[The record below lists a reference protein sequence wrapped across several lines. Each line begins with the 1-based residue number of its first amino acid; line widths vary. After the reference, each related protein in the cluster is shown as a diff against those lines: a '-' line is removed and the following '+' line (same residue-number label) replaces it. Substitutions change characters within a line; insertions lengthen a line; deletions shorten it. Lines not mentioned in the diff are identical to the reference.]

1 LYLTFAALAS
11 DLCLLISAIWSS
23 TDIGSCV
30 VAGVREAS
38 TADTS
43 GSESSRSS
51 SLWFAARFSSSF
63 ASADFL
69 ARLAAWRLAFF
80 LAALDCVSGDPDE
93 HAHVIK
99 KAKTRP

>member
-1 LYLTFAALAS
+1 
-11 DLCLLISAIWSS
+11 
-23 TDIGSCV
+23 
-30 VAGVREAS
+30 
-38 TADTS
+38 
-43 GSESSRSS
+43 
-51 SLWFAARFSSSF
+51 LWFAARFSSSF